1 MKNSKVLKTILII
14 LGLFLIVF
22 GPFRLINP
30 VSSLDGLGVVLDGTL
45 GPLSEARGSGG
56 VLLGFGL
63 LFLIGAFKKKLTYT
77 STLSAVVLFFGFG
90 IGRLISVAF
99 DGNPGNA
106 MLGGMA
112 SEFAFGLLALFALL
126 KYRD

>member
-1 MKNSKVLKTILII
+1 MKNSKVLKAILII

-22 GPFRLINP
+22 GSFRLINP
-30 VSSLDGLGVVLDGTL
+30 VSSLDGLGVELDGTV

-63 LFLIGAFKKKLTYT
+63 LFLIGAFRKRLTYT
-77 STLSAVVLFFGFG
+77 STLAAVVLFFGFG
-90 IGRLISVAF
+90 MGRLISVVF
-99 DGNPGNA
+99 DGNPGSA

-112 SEFAFGLLALFALL
+112 SEFIFGFLALFALI
-126 KYRD
+126 KYQD